1 MDLGGIALQLVNNCI
16 YESWDGSLLV
26 LKLDPQHQHLQV
38 DRPKQRLCNA
48 LEAALGQKIE
58 LKILHGSAD
67 AVTPARSQAIAAAD
81 KQRQA
86 EKIMAEDPLVS
97 ALEERMGARLIAE
110 SIRPVDE

>member
-1 MDLGGIALQLVNNCI
+1 M
-16 YESWDGSLLV
+16 
-26 LKLDPQHQHLQV
+26 
-38 DRPKQRLCNA
+38 
-48 LEAALGQKIE
+48 
-58 LKILHGSAD
+58 
-67 AVTPARSQAIAAAD
+67 TPARSQAIAAAD